1 MFHYRV
7 VYKKPIRK
15 SRARDVR
22 RAAIASAQ
30 FGAPDVA
37 RGVPSSLALAWT
49 KVSLTLRATSRQLSE
64 ACETPAVR
72 RECAKTENAAEG
84 VKACVTP
91 KLV

>member
-1 MFHYRV
+1 MCAEPTAGEPRG
-7 VYKKPIRK
+7 RT
-15 SRARDVR
+15 RL
-22 RAAIASAQ
+22 
-30 FGAPDVA
+30 A

-49 KVSLTLRATSRQLSE
+49 KASLTLSALSRQLSE

-72 RECAKTENAAEG
+72 RVSSKTENAAEG